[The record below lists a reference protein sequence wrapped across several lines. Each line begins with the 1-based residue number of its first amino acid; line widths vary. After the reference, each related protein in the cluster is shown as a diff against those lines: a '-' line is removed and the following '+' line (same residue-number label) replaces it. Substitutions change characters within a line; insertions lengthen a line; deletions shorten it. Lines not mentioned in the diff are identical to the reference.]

1 MGKLVIT
8 IPSDAVLIGNEIWDE
23 ENGNVLM
30 EFPLEFLN
38 ECTREM
44 IQRTIDSD
52 KFEIT
57 VYTVAE

>member
-1 MGKLVIT
+1 
-8 IPSDAVLIGNEIWDE
+8 VLIGNEIWDE

-44 IQRTIDSD
+44 IQRTIDSG
-52 KFEIT
+52 KILK
-57 VYTVAE
+57 